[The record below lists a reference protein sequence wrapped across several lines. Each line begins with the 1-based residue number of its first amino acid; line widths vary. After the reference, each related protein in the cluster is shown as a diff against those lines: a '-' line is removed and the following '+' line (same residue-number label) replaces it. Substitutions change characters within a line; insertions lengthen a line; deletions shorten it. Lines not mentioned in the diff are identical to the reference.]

1 MSGRRVLVTG
11 LATFWGG
18 RLALA
23 LENDPEVDV
32 IVGLDTR
39 EPTVRLER
47 TEYVR
52 SDESYSILA
61 RIVRATKVDT
71 VLHTFLLVDSGSAP
85 ARSLHEINVIGT
97 MNLCAA
103 VTTPGSAV
111 RTVVVKSST
120 HVYGA
125 SREDP
130 TFFDECSARSRPPRT
145 RVERSVLEVEQY
157 VNDLTL
163 DNPSMAVSLLRFGNV
178 VGHDITTS
186 FTRLLDR
193 PFVPCIAGF
202 DPQIQL
208 LHEDDVV
215 RALQFAM
222 ERRLE
227 GRFNVAGQGLMPWS
241 EIINVAG
248 KRRWPL
254 PPWGTPEAARALRA
268 MGVPLTPE
276 LLDLLRY
283 GRGVDT
289 RRFAEAGFEHLFDS
303 AGALA
308 DHVGASRLRRAIGT
322 ADTGY
327 RFDEDVEG
335 FFRRSP
341 AVVRDRG

>member
-18 RLALA
+18 RLAQA
-23 LENDPEVDV
+23 LEDDPTVDV
-32 IVGLDTR
+32 VVGLDTQ

-52 SDESYSILA
+52 TDESYSILA
-61 RIVRATKVDT
+61 RIVKATKVDT
-71 VLHTFLLVDSGSAP
+71 VLHTFLLVDSGAP
-85 ARSLHEINVIGT
+85 QARRMHEINVIGT

-103 VTTPGSAV
+103 VSTAGSAV

-120 HVYGA
+120 HAYGA

-130 TFFDECSARSRPPRT
+130 TFFSEASARAHPPRT

-157 VNDLTL
+157 VADLTI
-163 DNPSMAVSLLRFGNV
+163 DNPAMAVSLLRFGNV
-178 VGHDITTS
+178 VGPDITTS
-186 FTRLLDR
+186 FTRLLDL
-193 PFVPCIAGF
+193 PVVPSIAGF
-202 DPQIQL
+202 DPRIQL

-215 RALQFAM
+215 RALRFAM
-222 ERRLE
+222 EHRLE
-227 GRFNVAGQGLMPWS
+227 GPYNVAGHGLLPWS
-241 EIINVAG
+241 EIVSMAG

-254 PPWGTPEAARALRA
+254 SPWGTPEVARVLRSA
-268 MGVPLTPE
+268 GVPLTPE

-289 RRFAEAGFEHLFDS
+289 RRFDDAGFVPLFDTP
-303 AGALA
+303 GALA
-308 DHVGASRLRRAIGT
+308 DHVGASRLQRAVGRSP
-322 ADTGY
+322 GY
-327 RFDEDVEG
+327 RFDEDVET

-341 AVVRDRG
+341 AVQRDRTP